1 MTEKK
6 DKLFNELKKLSKR
19 ANQRIVRLERLTGLK
34 ESFAT
39 KQLSDYLSS
48 EQVQGWTKKGRVRV
62 AKSMTE
68 TQMIAIIKATKQ
80 FLDTGVSRVKEVKK
94 KQKEYT
100 VKAGKPISFKQ
111 ANTLFQSGKNY
122 TWIYEY
128 MTPSE
133 FWAFV
138 KLSKEQG
145 WNKKQFIEEVQ
156 VYISKEVDEELKRDL
171 EALYIYVMG

>member
-1 MTEKK
+1 MTENS
-6 DKLFNELKKLSKR
+6 KLFNELKKLSKR
-19 ANQRIVRLERLTGLK
+19 ANQRILRIERLTGVK
-34 ESFAT
+34 EGFAT
-39 KQLSDYLSS
+39 KQLADYLSS

-62 AKSMTE
+62 SKQMTE
-68 TQMIAIIKATKQ
+68 SQMIASIKATKQ
-80 FLDTGVSRVKEVKK
+80 FLDTGVSRVSEVKK

-100 VKAGKPISFKQ
+100 EKAGKPISFKQ
-111 ANTLFQSGKNY
+111 ANTLYQSGKNY

-138 KLSKEQG
+138 KLAKEQC
-145 WNKKQFIEEVQ
+145 WNKKRFIEEIQ
-156 VYISKEVDEELKRDL
+156 AYISKEVDEELKRDL